1 MRLEKV
7 NIGPQE
13 SLSRDAWMTKPY
25 HYVRF
30 RWSRGLDFE
39 EIMEDLGEMFQ
50 VEKLNRPY
58 AATGISLHKE
68 NREQLKVKAD
78 TLGALLAHF
87 RVVLYQRDPAK
98 FTTADMQLR
107 ARILKMYPRISS
119 TFFPWSF
126 SKEPEF
132 QVADETVT

>member
-1 MRLEKV
+1 MT
-7 NIGPQE
+7 E
-13 SLSRDAWMTKPY
+13 SY

-39 EIMEDLGEMFQ
+39 EIAEDLGEMFQ

-58 AATGISLHKE
+58 SATGISLHSQ
-68 NREQLKVKAD
+68 NRERLKVRAD
-78 TLGALLAHF
+78 TLGALLAPF
-87 RVVLYQRDPAK
+87 RVVLYQREPAK

-132 QVADETVT
+132 QVADETVP

>member
-1 MRLEKV
+1 MEKV

-13 SLSRDAWMTKPY
+13 SLNRDVWMTEPY

-39 EIMEDLGEMFQ
+39 EIAEDLGEMFQ

-58 AATGISLHKE
+58 SAMGISLHKE

-87 RVVLYQRDPAK
+87 RVVLYQRESGK
-98 FTTADMQLR
+98 FTAADMQLR

-126 SKEPEF
+126 SKESAF
-132 QVADETVT
+132 QAADETVP